1 MAYKFVNCT
10 YTAFSHN
17 FSEFLCYEHHKVYY
31 IFRFSSESLSEF
43 RVLCFDTNGAG
54 IKVADSHHNASQCN
68 RKRLQTF
75 PNSLIYIM
83 LKLFAKY
90 TSIGVINT
98 LIHWVVFAVCIYAFH
113 TGQAL
118 GNFAGFVVAVSFS
131 FFANARFTFKSSTTT
146 MRYMRYVGFMGSLSA
161 AVGWAADRSGMAPIV
176 TLILFS
182 AISLVCG
189 FIYSKFIVFRDAK

>member
-1 MAYKFVNCT
+1 
-10 YTAFSHN
+10 
-17 FSEFLCYEHHKVYY
+17 
-31 IFRFSSESLSEF
+31 
-43 RVLCFDTNGAG
+43 
-54 IKVADSHHNASQCN
+54 
-68 RKRLQTF
+68 
-75 PNSLIYIM
+75 M

-98 LIHWVVFAVCIYAFH
+98 LIHWVVFAVCIYTLH

-118 GNFAGFVVAVSFS
+118 GNFSGFVVSASFS
-131 FFANARFTFKSSTTT
+131 FFANAKFTFKSSTTT
-146 MRYMRYVGFMGSLSA
+146 MRYLLYVGFMGSLSGV
-161 AVGWAADRSGMAPIV
+161 VGWCAGAIEYIRVYTSRISSGKIIVWVIFHSQAMAPII

>member
-1 MAYKFVNCT
+1 
-10 YTAFSHN
+10 
-17 FSEFLCYEHHKVYY
+17 
-31 IFRFSSESLSEF
+31 
-43 RVLCFDTNGAG
+43 
-54 IKVADSHHNASQCN
+54 
-68 RKRLQTF
+68 
-75 PNSLIYIM
+75 M

-113 TGQAL
+113 TSQAL

-146 MRYMRYVGFMGSLSA
+146 MRYMLYVGFMGSLSA
-161 AVGWAADRSGMAPIV
+161 AVGWAADKSGMAPIV

>member
-1 MAYKFVNCT
+1 
-10 YTAFSHN
+10 
-17 FSEFLCYEHHKVYY
+17 
-31 IFRFSSESLSEF
+31 
-43 RVLCFDTNGAG
+43 
-54 IKVADSHHNASQCN
+54 
-68 RKRLQTF
+68 
-75 PNSLIYIM
+75 M
-83 LKLFAKY
+83 LKIFARY

-98 LIHWVVFAVCIYAFH
+98 LIHWVVFALCIYVFQ

-146 MRYMRYVGFMGSLSA
+146 MRYVLYVGFMGTLSA
-161 AVGWAADRSGMAPIV
+161 AIGLCADKSGMAPVI
-176 TLILFS
+176 TLIVFS

>member
-1 MAYKFVNCT
+1 
-10 YTAFSHN
+10 
-17 FSEFLCYEHHKVYY
+17 
-31 IFRFSSESLSEF
+31 
-43 RVLCFDTNGAG
+43 
-54 IKVADSHHNASQCN
+54 
-68 RKRLQTF
+68 
-75 PNSLIYIM
+75 M

-98 LIHWVVFAVCIYAFH
+98 LIHWVVFAVCIYALH
-113 TGQAL
+113 TDQTL

-146 MRYMRYVGFMGSLSA
+146 MRYMLYVAFLGSLSA
-161 AVGWAADRSGMAPIV
+161 GVGWAADKTDLAPLI
-176 TLILFS
+176 TLTVFS

>member
-1 MAYKFVNCT
+1 
-10 YTAFSHN
+10 
-17 FSEFLCYEHHKVYY
+17 
-31 IFRFSSESLSEF
+31 
-43 RVLCFDTNGAG
+43 
-54 IKVADSHHNASQCN
+54 
-68 RKRLQTF
+68 
-75 PNSLIYIM
+75 M

-98 LIHWVVFAVCIYAFH
+98 LIHWVVFAVCICAFH

-146 MRYMRYVGFMGSLSA
+146 LV
-161 AVGWAADRSGMAPIV
+161 PIV